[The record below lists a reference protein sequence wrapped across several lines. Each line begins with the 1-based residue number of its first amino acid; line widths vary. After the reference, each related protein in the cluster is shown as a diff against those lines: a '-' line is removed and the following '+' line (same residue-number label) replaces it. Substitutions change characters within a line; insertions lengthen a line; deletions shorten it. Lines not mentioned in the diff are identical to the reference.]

1 MIKLVHT
8 LLLILVIFTVGC
20 ERRPAMPEP
29 NGSVVKIGII
39 APLSGEDQR
48 SGENA
53 LTGVQTIL
61 NMNPYLS
68 DGTKVE
74 LFLEDNKG
82 TTEQT
87 LSALNRIHNQ
97 EDVAGILLMARSDIV
112 MSILP
117 LADYYKIPMLALI
130 ATHPEITK
138 GNQFI
143 AQLGFDD
150 VFQATIAALYI
161 RDEMLISKVAVFS
174 DPGNVHYS
182 FLSREFIRKFT
193 SVGGEITRHI
203 TEDFELDDLR
213 TILDQLRKDETQ
225 ALYLVVSSY
234 KVLQIAKVAKE
245 LNWKPKIMGSDGLL
259 SSIYLQYREEIGF
272 VDGIMATDFYSNSLP
287 STEYGKRVASKFKE
301 FFSEPGTTYTALG
314 AEGTSILLYAIERC
328 DSKSDRRC
336 VNTMLRHT
344 DQFEGIFGKI
354 SIYESGKAERP
365 IFVNVIDGQ
374 DLKLLVKVY

>member
-1 MIKLVHT
+1 
-8 LLLILVIFTVGC
+8 
-20 ERRPAMPEP
+20 MPEP
-29 NGSVVKIGII
+29 NGSVVKLGII

-74 LFLEDNKG
+74 LFIEDNKG

-97 EDVAGILLMARSDIV
+97 EDVAGILLMAKSDIV

-130 ATHPEITK
+130 ATHPDITK

-259 SSIYLQYREEIGF
+259 SSIYLHYREETSF
-272 VDGIMATDFYSNSLP
+272 VDGIMATDFYSSSLP
-287 STEYGKRVASKFKE
+287 STEYGKRVTSKFKE
-301 FFSEPGTTYTALG
+301 FFPEPGTTYTALG

-328 DSKSDRRC
+328 DSKSDRTC

-354 SIYESGKAERP
+354 SIYENGKAERP